1 MSILRINND
10 QYLEALNLENNVFL
24 PVRNFMNKKE
34 FSSVVDKMKL
44 PNGKIFPLPIFLSV
58 NKKIK
63 EKVEKEKKISL
74 SFKNDIVG
82 TLFPND
88 FYTFDKK
95 KIVKKLYGTSNTSHP
110 GVKSFLAL
118 DDFFIGGK
126 LIIKKKKKFNFQNL
140 DYSPKEIKNIFKKKG
155 WKTIIGFQ
163 TRNIPHIGHEFIHR
177 NAMNKYDGL
186 FIQPLVGQK
195 KKGDFTME
203 AIIKSYNVLIKKFYK
218 DSKVFFGLLTT
229 SMRYAGPREAIFH
242 SIIRKNFGCT
252 HFIIGRDHAGVGK
265 FYKKYE
271 AQQLAKKIKKK
282 LNIKLSLIKG
292 PFFCKKCDK
301 VTDEDRCKHNE
312 KSILN
317 IDGTKI
323 RRNLKRNIKAN
334 DIQFLRKEIK
344 DSLKKIK
351 LFI

>member
-1 MSILRINND
+1 
-10 QYLEALNLENNVFL
+10 
-24 PVRNFMNKKE
+24 
-34 FSSVVDKMKL
+34 
-44 PNGKIFPLPIFLSV
+44 
-58 NKKIK
+58 
-63 EKVEKEKKISL
+63 
-74 SFKNDIVG
+74 
-82 TLFPND
+82 
-88 FYTFDKK
+88 
-95 KIVKKLYGTSNTSHP
+95 
-110 GVKSFLAL
+110 
-118 DDFFIGGK
+118 
-126 LIIKKKKKFNFQNL
+126 
-140 DYSPKEIKNIFKKKG
+140 
-155 WKTIIGFQ
+155 
-163 TRNIPHIGHEFIHR
+163 
-177 NAMNKYDGL
+177 
-186 FIQPLVGQK
+186 
-195 KKGDFTME
+195 
-203 AIIKSYNVLIKKFYK
+203 
-218 DSKVFFGLLTT
+218 
-229 SMRYAGPREAIFH
+229 MRYAGPREAIFH

-344 DSLKKIK
+344 DSLKKH
-351 LFI
+351 